1 MAMQTDVKSVTLTS
15 SDTAVAYRSR
25 VKAVYYV
32 AGASAGSVI
41 VKDGGSSGTT
51 VLSIA
56 TPASATGTHYLL
68 MPGEGVLCL
77 TDIYVAITNATSV
90 MIVYA

>member
-15 SDTAVAYRSR
+15 TNTAVNYRSR

-32 AGASAGSVI
+32 AGASAGSVV
-41 VKDGGSSGTT
+41 VKDGGSGGTT
-51 VLSIA
+51 VLDIA
-56 TPASATGTHYLL
+56 TPASATSVQYIL

-77 TDIYVAITNATSV
+77 TNIYVTITNATSV
-90 MIVYA
+90 MIVYG